1 MQDNT
6 MLSLR
11 ERLRELPTGELDE
24 MLHAELRKETPD
36 EYSVR
41 LILSILEEREKPAEM
56 DAQTEAAWEKYRE
69 RMNMKPARRRSRSW
83 FRLATTLAATA
94 VLALLVLVPQRAEA
108 LEFIRDVISE
118 WRNDILEFFSPGET
132 VSELKQGFETD
143 HPAMQLIYDTAVEM
157 GIEEPLIPTWFEE
170 GYEVILSEIITTPSK
185 ERLNVVL
192 EIGNKRAIINIDIFF
207 SEIAHGYYGE
217 DNTYKTFENGETVCQ
232 ITNNFDKWVAIW
244 KKDNIEYSITLDCQE
259 EILDKILSSIY
270 VLEDLR

>member
-11 ERLRELPTGELDE
+11 ERLRELPTGELDK

-41 LILSILEEREKPAEM
+41 LILSILEEREKPTEM

-83 FRLATTLAATA
+83 FRLTTTLAATA

-108 LEFIRDVISE
+108 LEFIRDVISG

-170 GYEVILSEIITTPSK
+170 GYGLTLCESICSPSK
-185 ERLNVVL
+185 NRLNFVLTKSGMEVVF
-192 EIGNKRAIINIDIFF
+192 NIDVYTI
-207 SEIAHGYYGE
+207 EVGHGYYGE
-217 DNTYKTFENGETVCQ
+217 DDIYKIFERDDIEFE
-232 ITNNFDKWVAIW
+232 ITINYDKWVVVW
-244 KKDNIEYSITLDCQE
+244 KKDNVEYFLTMDCQE
-259 EILDKILSSIY
+259 DILDKILDSII
-270 VLEDLR
+270 VTEDNK

>member
-11 ERLRELPTGELDE
+11 ERLMELPTGELDK

-69 RMNMKPARRRSRSW
+69 RMDMKPVRRRSRSW
-83 FRLATTLAATA
+83 IRLTTTLAATA

-108 LEFIRDVISE
+108 LEFIRDMISG

-170 GYEVILSEIITTPSK
+170 GYEVSLQKTMDSPAKKRQHFILTK
-185 ERLNVVL
+185 ESVDAVFNFDLYST
-192 EIGNKRAIINIDIFF
+192 EIGR
-207 SEIAHGYYGE
+207 GYYGE
-217 DNTYKTFENGETVCQ
+217 DEIYKFYERHGMKFE
-232 ITNNFDKWVAIW
+232 ITSNFEKWVAVW
-244 KKDNIEYSITLDCQE
+244 KKDNVEYSLTLDCRE
-259 EILDKILSSIY
+259 ETLYKVLSSIY
-270 VLEDLR
+270 VVED

>member
-24 MLHAELRKETPD
+24 MLHAELRKESPD

-69 RMNMKPARRRSRSW
+69 RMDMKPARRRSRSW
-83 FRLATTLAATA
+83 FRLTTTLAATA

-108 LEFIRDVISE
+108 LEFIRDVISG

-143 HPAMQLIYDTAVEM
+143 HPAMQMIYDTAVEM
-157 GIEEPLIPTWFEE
+157 GIEEPLIPTWFEDNF
-170 GYEVILSEIITTPSK
+170 EITLKEIVSTPSK
-185 ERLNVVL
+185 IRLNFVL
-192 EIGNKRAIINIDIFF
+192 MESDRKAILNIDLYLNETGRGYCGDA
-207 SEIAHGYYGE
+207 EI
-217 DNTYKTFENGETVCQ
+217 YKTYERDGVMYE
-232 ITNNFDKWVAIW
+232 ITQNYEKWATIW
-244 KKDNIEYSITLDCQE
+244 KKENVEYFLTLDCQE
-259 EILDKILSSIY
+259 DVLNRILGSIY
-270 VLEDLR
+270 VLEDKQ

>member
-11 ERLRELPTGELDE
+11 ERLRELPTGELDK

-69 RMNMKPARRRSRSW
+69 RMDMKPARRRSRSW
-83 FRLATTLAATA
+83 FRLTTTLAATA

-108 LEFIRDVISE
+108 LEFIRDVISG

-143 HPAMQLIYDTAVEM
+143 HPAMQLIYDTAVVM
-157 GIEEPLIPTWFEE
+157 GIEEPLIPTWFDE
-170 GYEVILSEIITTPSK
+170 GYEGTVQETVTTPSK
-185 ERLNVVL
+185 RKVSFGINNE
-192 EIGNKRAIINIDIFF
+192 EKEAIFNIDFYVTEVGRDLLI
-207 SEIAHGYYGE
+207 IIK
-217 DNTYKTFENGETVCQ
+217 NTNASNPITV
-232 ITNNFDKWVAIW
+232 TMP
-244 KKDNIEYSITLDCQE
+244 
-259 EILDKILSSIY
+259 SSTVSTTKLLVISSY
-270 VLEDLR
+270 TRFRA

>member
-24 MLHAELRKETPD
+24 MLHAELRKESPD

-83 FRLATTLAATA
+83 IRLTTTLAATA
-94 VLALLVLVPQRAEA
+94 VLALLVLVPQRADA
-108 LEFIRDVISE
+108 LEFIRDVISG

-170 GYEVILSEIITTPSK
+170 GYEVAKYEYISTPSK
-185 ERLNVVL
+185 NRLNFVLSSDNREVVF
-192 EIGNKRAIINIDIFF
+192 NIDIF
-207 SEIAHGYYGE
+207 STEAGRGYYGNDDFHQSYE
-217 DNTYKTFENGETVCQ
+217 RDGILFE
-232 ITNNFDKWVAIW
+232 ITRNYEKNVAIW
-244 KKDNIEYSITLDCQE
+244 RKDNIEYFIIMDCQE
-259 EILDKILSSIY
+259 DILDKILASIY
-270 VLEDLR
+270 VMED

>member
-11 ERLRELPTGELDE
+11 ERLMELPTGELDK

-83 FRLATTLAATA
+83 FRLTTTLAATA
-94 VLALLVLVPQRAEA
+94 VLALLVLVPQRADA
-108 LEFIRDVISE
+108 LEFIRDVISG

-157 GIEEPLIPTWFEE
+157 GIEEPLIPTWFEDAA
-170 GYEVILSEIITTPSK
+170 EVVLIEPMATPSK
-185 ERLNVVL
+185 SRIHCMLIVD
-192 EIGNKRAIINIDIFF
+192 GRSATFNIDIYAN
-207 SEIAHGYYGE
+207 EVAHGYCGE
-217 DNTYKTFENGETVCQ
+217 DEIYKFYERDSVKFE
-232 ITNNFDKWVAIW
+232 ITRNYEKWVAVW
-244 KKDNIEYSITLDCQE
+244 KRDNSEYFLTMDCQE
-259 EILDKILSSIY
+259 DILDRILDSI
-270 VLEDLR
+270 VVMEDIK